1 MAKPGC
7 WNWRGISRN
16 ATAAALGLA
25 LLAASAAAQDVPKD
39 AALFVILYKQG
50 PAWKEGVPMQQQDA
64 IRPHY
69 LYMKKLFQD
78 GTILD
83 AGPTL
88 DEPGGVVILKAKDLE
103 SARALMEADP
113 SVTQNMFVGEV
124 HAWSPTFHAPEPLV
138 ADAAA
143 LKPGRTVQGN
153 IVSSKHDPKAA
164 ITLPTSAAY
173 AGADRWILRAYFDDI
188 ELHAFVDADKDRQ
201 VQRLYWVQFEA
212 YLPSH
217 PEYHHTYDSARH
229 ATLGGMDFFVDT
241 WAEAMDSKDDPASD
255 TAHLKALLAK
265 QGYALPQS
273 MISVRFVHLMDG
285 GRKELMFIY
294 SEPAPAGLTAADL
307 KKGGK
312 AYGQWPGIEKGLMER
327 GRQSILLQ

>member
-7 WNWRGISRN
+7 WDWKGVCRN
-16 ATAAALGLA
+16 AVAAAL
-25 LLAASAAAQDVPKD
+25 LLAASAAAEDAPKD
-39 AALFVILYKQG
+39 SALFVILYKQG
-50 PAWKEGVPMQQQDA
+50 PAWKEGVPMKQQDA
-64 IRPHY
+64 IGAHY
-69 LYMKKLFQD
+69 LYMKKLFQE

-88 DEPGGVVILKAKDLE
+88 DEPGGVVVLKAKDL
-103 SARALMEADP
+103 ADAKTIMAADP
-113 SVTQNMFVGEV
+113 SITREMFTGEV
-124 HAWSPTFHAPEPLV
+124 HSWSPTFHAAEPLM

-143 LKPGRTVQGN
+143 LKPERTVQGN
-153 IVSSKHDPKAA
+153 VVSSKRDPAVA
-164 ITLPTSAAY
+164 ITLPASAAY
-173 AGADRWILRAYFDDI
+173 AGADRWILQTYFDDI
-188 ELHAFVDADKDRQ
+188 ELHAFVGADKDKQ

-229 ATLGGMDFFVDT
+229 VMLGGLDFLVDT
-241 WAEAMDSKDDPASD
+241 WAETLDSKDGPDSD
-255 TAHLKALLAK
+255 TAHLKALLVK

-273 MISVRFVHLMDG
+273 MILVRFVHLMDG
-285 GRKELMFIY
+285 GRKELMVIY

-312 AYGQWPGIEKGLMER
+312 AYGQWPGIEKGLIER
-327 GRQSILLQ
+327 GRQSVQLR